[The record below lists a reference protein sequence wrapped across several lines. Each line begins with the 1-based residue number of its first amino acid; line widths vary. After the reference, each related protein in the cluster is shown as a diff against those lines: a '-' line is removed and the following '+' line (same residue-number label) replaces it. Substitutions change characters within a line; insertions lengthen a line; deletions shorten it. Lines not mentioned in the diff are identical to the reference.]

1 MRGEEDRVRERER
14 ERRGIQKP
22 LDIWG
27 IQLKLDVVGI

>member
-1 MRGEEDRVRERER
+1 MRGEEDRVRER